1 MAISLAILA
10 DHGCRVAL
18 APALDFRPTQ
28 RAADLCGRA
37 GDCCRED
44 CPFHSTPRRPWFWSL
59 LLSSAPVARLGRQS
73 GLSGPARAPDL
84 PPLTR
89 GTLLC
94 AARTFLYPR
103 KGSDHPTHTGA
114 SSPHTRP
121 HIIRKA
127 SLSVK
132 AICRLTMAF
141 GTSSGGWRSDAHRR
155 GGPACPPW
163 LGAPMLD
170 VATAMAD

>member
-28 RAADLCGRA
+28 QAADLCGRA

-44 CPFHSTPRRPWFWSL
+44 CPFHTTARRSWFWSL
-59 LLSSAPVARLGRQS
+59 LLSSAPVTRLGRQS
-73 GLSGPARAPDL
+73 GLSGPTRAPDL

-94 AARTFLYPR
+94 AARTFLYPLE
-103 KGSDHPTHTGA
+103 GSDHPTHTGA

-127 SLSVK
+127 RISVK
-132 AICRLTMAF
+132 AI
-141 GTSSGGWRSDAHRR
+141 AHFLRR
-155 GGPACPPW
+155 RP
-163 LGAPMLD
+163 
-170 VATAMAD
+170 